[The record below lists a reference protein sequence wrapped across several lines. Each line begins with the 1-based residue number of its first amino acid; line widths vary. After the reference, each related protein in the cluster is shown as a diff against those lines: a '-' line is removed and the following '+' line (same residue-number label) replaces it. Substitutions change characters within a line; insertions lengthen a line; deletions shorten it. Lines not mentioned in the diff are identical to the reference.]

1 MKKCTDLIKAV
12 KEVCLHPDLM
22 VAVQQADQVNAF
34 NKSVS
39 KLDQIE
45 ASLRDCKY

>member
-12 KEVCLHPDLM
+12 REVCVHPNIM
-22 VAVQQADQVNAF
+22 AAVQKADQVAAY